1 LSVKPLSRKE
11 FVDRQTPRVFAAAIA
26 LAVCL
31 AAPEKLLAA
40 PVRIPLHINYALL
53 TEALRQ
59 RLYTH
64 GGRAQLWNGNNDC
77 EYLYTD
83 NPSFDRQNGIVQIDT
98 GGYLNLGVPVD
109 DHCLSPITWSGLI
122 EADTVPYIAEFALKL
137 HVTDVNLYDRY
148 HRKSLLVGRG
158 FDLIK
163 SNVVPA
169 LEGYSFDLM
178 PAIHELE
185 GLAQMA
191 VAPADEAP
199 LHLALATM
207 RLEPVV
213 IAGQTGLQLTL
224 AIDLPPQAP
233 TTPISASAAPLR
245 PEEIAAWNNALDNWD
260 AFLVFVVRQTGTTV
274 SDPKVRNELLDILL
288 ESRQRLV
295 AALGQPQ
302 RISGPDPVRLLFLE
316 EWTRL
321 GQVIENAAG
330 QGRLGNRSLE
340 FLSFISAGDAL
351 FALDQASSA
360 LGIRISADD
369 LRRLA
374 RIMAPQT
381 KGDPLA
387 YSFEEDPQLR
397 GMFGLSA
404 PLELPGPLEL
414 PEASAPGAT
423 PDGSGELLPDEAG
436 HTSSTAPTGGAS
448 PGEVPTNPNNRYA
461 PRSSMPSPA
470 AGPLSMLP
478 WGLRTLAP
486 RAAQGAE
493 IVPETQVGTGQIL
506 TLGRKLHAVVVSE
519 GNALTYSHDMGQLLD
534 LAAQYQLQD
543 NADDPSLRRS
553 WPILLK
559 AAAWQESCWRQYVTK
574 HRQVWYLESKTG
586 DIGLMQINKYVW
598 RGFYSMPR
606 LRWDVVYNV
615 SAGSEILQRFQAS
628 SSRHLHSNNPDILA
642 RAAYAAYNGGPDAY
656 YRWRQPDEPR
666 ALREIDQAFWLKYRA
681 TEAGQPFD
689 ILSCA
694 AQWDRLRAD

>member
-1 LSVKPLSRKE
+1 MSVSPLSRRE
-11 FVDRQTPRVFAAAIA
+11 FVDRRTPRAFAAAVA
-26 LAVCL
+26 LAMCL
-31 AAPEKLLAA
+31 AAPETLLAA

-64 GGRAQLWNGNNDC
+64 GGRAQLWNGDNDC
-77 EYLYTD
+77 EYLYAD
-83 NPSFDRQNGIVQIDT
+83 NPSFGRQNGIVQIDT
-98 GGYLNLGVPVD
+98 GGYLNLGVPVA
-109 DHCLSPITWSGLI
+109 DHCLSPITWSGII
-122 EADTVPYIAEFALKL
+122 EAETVPYIAGFALKL
-137 HVTDVNLYDRY
+137 RVTDLNLYDRN

-191 VAPADEAP
+191 VAPADEAA

-224 AIDLPPQAP
+224 AIDLPPPAP
-233 TTPISASAAPLR
+233 STSASAAPLR
-245 PEEIAAWNNALDNWD
+245 PDEIAAWNNALDNWD
-260 AFLVFVVRQTGTTV
+260 AFLVFVVKQTGTSV

-288 ESRQRLV
+288 ESRQRFV

-321 GQVIENAAG
+321 GQVIENAAA

-351 FALDQASSA
+351 FALDQTSSA

-381 KGDPLA
+381 SGDPLA

-397 GMFGLSA
+397 RMFGLNT

-414 PEASAPGAT
+414 PEPSAPGAT

-436 HTSSTAPTGGAS
+436 HATSAAPTGGAS
-448 PGEVPTNPNNRYA
+448 TGEVPTNPSIRFV
-461 PRSSMPSPA
+461 PRSSRSSPV
-470 AGPLSMLP
+470 AGPLSMLS
-478 WGLRTLAP
+478 WGLCTLAP
-486 RAAQGAE
+486 RAAHGAE
-493 IVPETQVGTGQIL
+493 IVPGSQASTGQIL
-506 TLGRKLHAVVVSE
+506 TLGRKLHAVVVSQ

-543 NADDPSLRRS
+543 NVEDASLRSS

-559 AAAWQESCWRQYVTK
+559 AAAWQESCWRQYVMK

-615 SAGSEILQRFQAS
+615 SAGSEILQRFLAS
-628 SSRHLHSNNPDILA
+628 SSRHLHSINPAILA

-656 YRWRQPDEPR
+656 NRWRQPDEPR

-681 TEAGQPFD
+681 IEAGQPFD

-694 AQWDRLRAD
+694 AQWDRLSAD